1 MATQQPV
8 WEYIGNFGD
17 VHPLDHGGYFV
28 YYDKTGVY
36 GVEAALLEPLEN
48 GKFNLFRF
56 RCEKCSF
63 VNGILSDN
71 KFHPDKPAW
80 FADKL
85 YSIAQSYGISREGL
99 IDYFI
104 SDDPQTLAG
113 AWKIVGEYFGFDNLD
128 SYPIELTRAG
138 VYNKFRK
145 ECFPR
150 ACRRAKKVS

>member
-28 YYDKTGVY
+28 YSDKTGVY

-48 GKFNLFRF
+48 GKFNLVRF

-80 FADKL
+80 FARDLTSLSAFCGIGELEFVELFTSSDPMKL
-85 YSIAQSYGISREGL
+85 SH
-99 IDYFI
+99 
-104 SDDPQTLAG
+104 
-113 AWKIVGEYFGFDNLD
+113 AWRMVGEYFGFDNLD
-128 SYPIELTRAG
+128 SYPITLTRRE

-145 ECFPR
+145 ECY
-150 ACRRAKKVS
+150 